1 MKKTARFVTPFLILS
16 FLLALILPG
25 GISPAHAM
33 VLTSASPDTLTG
45 KTSTEIVAMMNLG
58 YNIGNTFDSTGGTLE
73 KHETMWGNPKVT
85 QEFVDAVYDAGFNTI
100 RIPITWMDFISKDGT
115 YTINPDYLARVKE
128 VVDYCYNDGF
138 FVIINAHHES
148 WINRKDLDTAYP
160 EVAVELNALWTQIA
174 TYFADYDQHLI
185 FEGMNE
191 PRMVGTSTEWSGSDE
206 GYAAVNYLNQ
216 VFVNAVRSTGLGHND
231 ERCLMIPGYAA
242 ASSTTALQSIAIPT
256 YDGKPVNN
264 LIVSVHSYTPYEFCL
279 TDQSNTFL
287 IGISTGSIDAVFRD
301 INRIFIQNGI
311 PVIIGETGSTNSG
324 NNTEARA
331 TWSKYTAQKAV
342 SYGIPIIL
350 WDNGA
355 NKTVGGECH
364 SYINRRTGQVLFPEI
379 FDAMKEGFGSM
390 TRGSAVGTLADPMA
404 GEPDPDASFS
414 YRVNGLYYAS
424 SADGKPANPSVSG
437 MKFLG
442 WYLTPDFKEGTE
454 FTGVVPKGVKTVY
467 AKMALSSYRK
477 VATSLTP
484 AELPVIEPRDTRPLP
499 TATPTPTPEFTEAV
513 TPSAAPTETPVTE
526 TPTPTPTPED
536 GAYNPVVIYMML
548 AVSLLMISAGVFLVL
563 RGIMRRRKM

>member
-1 MKKTARFVTPFLILS
+1 
-16 FLLALILPG
+16 
-25 GISPAHAM
+25 
-33 VLTSASPDTLTG
+33 
-45 KTSTEIVAMMNLG
+45 
-58 YNIGNTFDSTGGTLE
+58 
-73 KHETMWGNPKVT
+73 
-85 QEFVDAVYDAGFNTI
+85 
-100 RIPITWMDFISKDGT
+100 MDFISKDGT

-191 PRMVGTSTEWSGSDE
+191 PRMVGTGVEWNGSDA
-206 GYAAVNYLNQ
+206 GFVAVNYLNQ
-216 VFVNAVRSTGLGHND
+216 VFVNAVRSNGLGHND

-242 ASSTTALQSIAIPT
+242 ACSSAVLQSIAIPT

-264 LIVSVHSYTPYEFCL
+264 LIISVHSYTPYEFCL
-279 TDQSNTFL
+279 TDERDTFVV
-287 IGISTGSIDAVFRD
+287 GVSSSSVDSVFRD
-301 INRIFIQNGI
+301 INNTFLKNGI
-311 PVIIGETGSTNSG
+311 PVVIGETGATNTK
-324 NNTEARA
+324 NNTAQRA
-331 TWSKYTAQKAV
+331 EWFRYTAKKAV
-342 SYGIPIIL
+342 SYGVPIII

-355 NKTVGGECH
+355 SGSSGGECH

-379 FDAMKEGFGSM
+379 FDAMKEGWSSM

-404 GEPDPDASFS
+404 GEPDPEATFS

-467 AKMALSSYRK
+467 AKMALSSYQK

>member
-1 MKKTARFVTPFLILS
+1 MKITARFVTPFLILS

-191 PRMVGTSTEWSGSDE
+191 PRMVGTGVEWNGSDA
-206 GYAAVNYLNQ
+206 GFVAVNYLNQ
-216 VFVNAVRSTGLGHND
+216 VFVNAVRSNGLGHND

-242 ASSTTALQSIAIPT
+242 ACSSAVLQSIAIPT

-264 LIVSVHSYTPYEFCL
+264 LIISVHSYTPYEFCL
-279 TDQSNTFL
+279 TDERDTFVV
-287 IGISTGSIDAVFRD
+287 GVSSSSVDSVFRD
-301 INRIFIQNGI
+301 INNTFLKNGI
-311 PVIIGETGSTNSG
+311 PVVIGETGATNTK
-324 NNTEARA
+324 NNTAQRA
-331 TWSKYTAQKAV
+331 EWFRYTAKKAV
-342 SYGIPIIL
+342 SYGVPIII

-355 NKTVGGECH
+355 SGSSGGECH
-364 SYINRRTGQVLFPEI
+364 SYINRRTGQVNFPEI
-379 FDAMKEGFGSM
+379 FDAMKEGWSSM

-404 GEPDPDASFS
+404 GEPDPEATFS

-467 AKMALSSYRK
+467 AKMALSSYQK

-484 AELPVIEPRDTRPLP
+484 AELPVIAPRDTRPLP

-513 TPSAAPTETPVTE
+513 TPSAAPAETPVTE

-563 RGIMRRRKM
+563 RGIMRRRQM